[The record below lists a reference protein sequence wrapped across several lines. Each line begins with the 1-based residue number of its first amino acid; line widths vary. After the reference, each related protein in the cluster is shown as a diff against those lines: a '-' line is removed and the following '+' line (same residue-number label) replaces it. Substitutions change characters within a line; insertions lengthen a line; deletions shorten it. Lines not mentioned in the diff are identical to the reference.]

1 MCRAGTGVRSS
12 HRRRHP
18 LGEGVLYSDPNT
30 ELDGAGGF
38 RADDFCVIASCQRL
52 FSDPST
58 EFQHPRIKERV
69 RSLVPSLWS
78 VLNVLRED
86 RGYLDVVLPLQTALQ
101 RCHPC
106 VRSTKQGPDEDA
118 IDQPRDVCRSVA
130 RG

>member
-1 MCRAGTGVRSS
+1 MSPHERPARRLARISS
-12 HRRRHP
+12 HDF
-18 LGEGVLYSDPNT
+18 LVIVLSGKTGSKNLRFMSRLLWSDP
-30 ELDGAGGF
+30 
-38 RADDFCVIASCQRL
+38 R
-52 FSDPST
+52 T

-86 RGYLDVVLPLQTALQ
+86 RGYLDVVLPLQTTLQ